1 MFGIGVTNPSYKTE
15 IVKGKSMHESIF
27 TRAEE
32 IAEGLY
38 PHQIEGIAF
47 LLGRRRALLADDM
60 GLGKTRQS
68 VIAMVEAEG
77 EGPYLVICPASI
89 KRNWAREIEI
99 VFPDAE
105 PAIVGPAVLPPTDY
119 CGWIIVNYELLGKN
133 LDQLLAFDWKGIVFD
148 EAHYLKNYQS
158 QRSQNASK
166 LVKAI
171 KRDLVVHALTGTPM
185 TSRPRDLFPLLQILG
200 HPLGKSFLSFAK
212 RYCDAYQGDFGLVAD
227 GASNIEE
234 LTVQLHGVMLRR
246 TKDEVLD
253 LPPKMRTWMDVEL
266 HPYAIQHFNRLVQE
280 FISKFD
286 TPEAIDGISEP
297 VGLSS
302 ERRDELDDSIDT
314 TDLGTGMGRITQVRR
329 AIAFV
334 KCRHTIKFVENAL
347 EQGEKVIIFTS
358 FLNTMQRFQR
368 HFKDRAVYVSGEV
381 PVHERQNRV
390 DRFQNDD
397 DIKLFIANM
406 HIAGVGINLTAARQ
420 IVFNDLDWVPANH
433 WQAEDRAY
441 RIGQTGTVNVTY
453 MIATGTVDS
462 FVKTVLET
470 KAALMDSIVE
480 GSILIP
486 DGEAA
491 LQLDVLSELK
501 RMMNALSGHAAE
513 VEASA
518 LLDVL
523 EKASDAYLEENAS
536 HLQEATRAQ
545 LHPYS
550 EEAIRTLAQVLA
562 GPERN
567 VYHAESSSQKG
578 KFYTLEVVGVDV
590 TCDCPGFTHR
600 GSCRHV
606 RPLKSA
612 LVAGHPL
619 PKGYKEISSD

>member
-1 MFGIGVTNPSYKTE
+1 MQETRFK
-15 IVKGKSMHESIF
+15 
-27 TRAEE
+27 RAEE
-32 IAEGLY
+32 ISKGLF
-38 PHQIEGIAF
+38 PHQVEGIAF

-68 VIAMVEAEG
+68 IIAMVEAEPK
-77 EGPYLVICPASI
+77 GPYLVICPASI

-105 PAIVGPAVLPPTDY
+105 PAIVGPAPLPSTDY
-119 CGWIIVNYELLGKN
+119 SGWVIINYEILGKN
-133 LDQLLAFDWKGIVFD
+133 LDKLLEFDWKGVVFD

-158 QRSQNASK
+158 QRSRNGAK
-166 LVKAI
+166 LVESI
-171 KRDLVVHALTGTPM
+171 ENDPVVHALTGTPM
-185 TSRPRDLFPLLQILG
+185 TSRPRDLFPLLQILN

-212 RYCDAYQGDFGLVAD
+212 RYCEAYQGDFGLVAD
-227 GASNIEE
+227 GAGNLEE

-253 LPPKMRTWMDVEL
+253 LPPKVRTWMDVEM
-266 HPYAIQHFNRLVQE
+266 HPFAIQHYNRLVQE
-280 FISKFD
+280 FLSKFE
-286 TPEAIDGISEP
+286 TPEAIGGLPESL
-297 VGLSS
+297 GLSAES
-302 ERRDELDDSIDT
+302 REELDESIDT

-358 FLNTMQRFQR
+358 FLNTMQRFRQ

-381 PVHERQNRV
+381 PANQRQDRV

-397 DIKLFIANM
+397 NIRLFVANM

-420 IVFNDLDWVPANH
+420 VVFNDLDWVPANH

-453 MIATGTVDS
+453 MIANGTVDS

-470 KAALMDSIVE
+470 KAALMDAIVE
-480 GSILIP
+480 GSIMVP
-486 DGEAA
+486 GGEAA

-501 RMMNALSGHAAE
+501 RMMNALSVQPNKIEESNMH
-513 VEASA
+513 
-518 LLDVL
+518 DVL
-523 EKASDAYLEENAS
+523 QKAGDVYLEENTS
-536 HLQEATRAQ
+536 HLQEATRKQ
-545 LHPYS
+545 LRPYS
-550 EEAIRTLAQVLA
+550 EEAIRVLAQVLS
-562 GPERN
+562 GPQRT

-578 KFYTLEVVGVDV
+578 KFYTLEVVGADI

-612 LVAGHPL
+612 LVAGKPL
-619 PKGYKEISSD
+619 PKGYKEVSS

>member
-1 MFGIGVTNPSYKTE
+1 MQETSFN
-15 IVKGKSMHESIF
+15 
-27 TRAEE
+27 RAEE
-32 IAEGLY
+32 IAEGLFS
-38 PHQIEGIAF
+38 HQIEGIAF

-68 VIAMVEAEG
+68 IIAMVEAEP

-99 VFPDAE
+99 VFPDVE
-105 PAIVGPAVLPPTDY
+105 PAIVGPAPLPPTDY
-119 CGWIIVNYELLGKN
+119 NGWVIINYEILGKN
-133 LDQLLAFDWKGIVFD
+133 LDKLLEFDWKGVVFD

-158 QRSQNASK
+158 QRSRNGAK
-166 LVKAI
+166 LVEAI
-171 KRDLVVHALTGTPM
+171 ENDPVVHALTGTPM
-185 TSRPRDLFPLLQILG
+185 TSRPRDLFPLLQILN

-212 RYCDAYQGDFGLVAD
+212 RYCEAYQGDFGLVAN
-227 GASNIEE
+227 GASNLEE

-253 LPPKMRTWMDVEL
+253 LPPKVRTWLDVEL
-266 HPYAIQHFNRLVQE
+266 HPHAIQHYNRLVQE
-280 FISKFD
+280 FISKFE
-286 TPEAIDGISEP
+286 TPEAIGGLPESLE
-297 VGLSS
+297 LSS
-302 ERRDELDDSIDT
+302 ESREELDESIDT

-329 AIAFV
+329 AIAFI

-358 FLNTMQRFQR
+358 FLNTMQRFRQ

-381 PVHERQNRV
+381 PVNQRQDRV

-397 DIKLFIANM
+397 NIKLFVANM

-420 IVFNDLDWVPANH
+420 VVFNDLDWVPANH

-480 GSILIP
+480 GSILVP
-486 DGEAA
+486 GGEAA

-501 RMMNALSGHAAE
+501 RMMNALSVQTTEIKESDIH
-513 VEASA
+513 
-518 LLDVL
+518 DVL
-523 EKASDAYLEENAS
+523 QKAGDAYLQENAS
-536 HLQEATRAQ
+536 HLQEATRKQ
-545 LHPYS
+545 LRPYS
-550 EEAIRTLAQVLA
+550 EEAIRVLAQVLS
-562 GPERN
+562 GPQRT

-578 KFYTLEVVGVDV
+578 KFYTLEVIGADI
-590 TCDCPGFTHR
+590 TCDCPGFKHR

-612 LVAGHPL
+612 LVAGKPL
-619 PKGYKEISSD
+619 PKGYKEVSS

>member
-1 MFGIGVTNPSYKTE
+1 MQE
-15 IVKGKSMHESIF
+15 ISVK
-27 TRAEE
+27 RAEE
-32 IAEGLY
+32 IAEGLF
-38 PHQIEGIAF
+38 PHQVEGIAF

-68 VIAMVEAEG
+68 IIAMVEAEP

-99 VFPDAE
+99 VFPDVE
-105 PAIVGPAVLPPTDY
+105 PAIIGPAPLPSTNHN
-119 CGWIIVNYELLGKN
+119 GWVIINYEILGKN
-133 LDQLLAFDWKGIVFD
+133 LEQLLAFDWKGVVFD

-158 QRSQNASK
+158 QRSKNGAK
-166 LVKAI
+166 LVESI
-171 KRDLVVHALTGTPM
+171 ENDPIVHALTGTPM
-185 TSRPRDLFPLLQILG
+185 TSRPRDLFPLLQILN
-200 HPLGKSFLSFAK
+200 HPLGKSFYSFAK
-212 RYCDAYQGDFGLVAD
+212 RYCEAYQGDFGLVAD

-253 LPPKMRTWMDVEL
+253 LPPKVRTWMDVEL
-266 HPYAIQHFNRLVQE
+266 HPYAIQHYNRLVQE
-280 FISKFD
+280 FLSKFE
-286 TPEAIDGISEP
+286 TPEAIAGLPESL
-297 VGLSS
+297 GLSS
-302 ERRDELDDSIDT
+302 EQSEELDESIDT

-358 FLNTMQRFQR
+358 FINTMQRFQK
-368 HFKDRAVYVSGEV
+368 HFKDRAVYVSGAV
-381 PVHERQNRV
+381 PVNERLDRV

-397 DIKLFIANM
+397 NIRLFVANM

-420 IVFNDLDWVPANH
+420 VVFNDLDWVPANH

-453 MIATGTVDS
+453 MIANGTVDS

-470 KAALMDSIVE
+470 KAALMDAIVE
-480 GSILIP
+480 GSIMVP
-486 DGEAA
+486 GGEAA
-491 LQLDVLSELK
+491 LQLDILSELK
-501 RMMNALSGHAAE
+501 RMMNALSVQPNKIEESNIH
-513 VEASA
+513 
-518 LLDVL
+518 DVL
-523 EKASDAYLEENAS
+523 QKAGDVYLEENTS
-536 HLQEATRAQ
+536 HLQEATRKQ
-545 LHPYS
+545 LRPYS
-550 EEAIRTLAQVLA
+550 EEAIRILAEVLS
-562 GPERN
+562 GPDRS
-567 VYHAESSSQKG
+567 VYHAKSASQKG
-578 KFYTLEVVGVDV
+578 KFYTLEVVGADI

-612 LVAGHPL
+612 LVAGKSL
-619 PKGYKEISSD
+619 PKGYKEVSS

>member
-1 MFGIGVTNPSYKTE
+1 MQQASL
-15 IVKGKSMHESIF
+15 

-68 VIAMVEAEG
+68 VIAMVEAEA
-77 EGPYLVICPASI
+77 EGPYLVICPASV
-89 KRNWAREIEI
+89 KRNWAREIQL
-99 VFPDAE
+99 VLPDAE
-105 PAIVGPAVLPPTDY
+105 PAIVGPKPLPPTDFQD
-119 CGWIIVNYELLGKN
+119 WTIINYEVLGKH
-133 LDQLLAFDWKGIVFD
+133 LDGLLAFDWKGIVFD
-148 EAHYLKNYQS
+148 EAHYLKNHQS
-158 QRSQNASK
+158 QRSRNAAK

-171 KRDLVVHALTGTPM
+171 QDEPIVHALTGTPM
-185 TSRPRDLFPLLQILG
+185 TNRPRDLFPILRLVN

-246 TKDEVLD
+246 TKNEVLD
-253 LPPKMRTWMDVEL
+253 LPPKVRTWLDVEL
-266 HPYAIQHFNRLVQE
+266 HPYAIQHFNNAVRE
-280 FISKFD
+280 FLTKFD
-286 TPEAIDGISEP
+286 APESIDTVEDEP
-297 VGLSS
+297 ENS
-302 ERRDELDDSIDT
+302 ERRRAVGRLT
-314 TDLGTGMGRITQVRR
+314 TARR
-329 AIAFV
+329 KLAFA

-347 EQGEKVIIFTS
+347 EQGEKVILFTT
-358 FLNTMQRFQR
+358 FLNTLERFHK
-368 HFKDRAVYVSGEV
+368 HFGDRAVYVFGEV
-381 PVHERQNRV
+381 PAEERQNRV
-390 DRFQNDD
+390 DQFQNDENVR
-397 DIKLFIANM
+397 LFIANM
-406 HIAGVGINLTAARQ
+406 HVAGVGINLTAGRQ

-453 MIATGTVDS
+453 MIARGTVDE

-470 KAALMDSIVE
+470 KAALMDALIE
-480 GSILIP
+480 GTLLIADE
-486 DGEAA
+486 DGEVQA
-491 LQLDVLSELK
+491 DVLSELK
-501 RMMNALSGHAAE
+501 RMMNALSVHADE
-513 VEASA
+513 VEETQ

-523 EKASDAYLEENAS
+523 QKASDVYLEENAS
-536 HLQEATRAQ
+536 HLREATRAQ
-545 LHPYS
+545 LRPYS
-550 EEAIRTLAQVLA
+550 EEAIRTLAQVLT
-562 GPERN
+562 GPERA
-567 VYHAESSSQKG
+567 VYHVESSSQKG

-612 LVAGHPL
+612 LASEKPL
-619 PKGYKEISSD
+619 PKGYKKVSSN

>member
-1 MFGIGVTNPSYKTE
+1 MQHSEFK
-15 IVKGKSMHESIF
+15 
-27 TRAEE
+27 RAED
-32 IAEGLY
+32 IAKGLF
-38 PHQIEGIAF
+38 PHQVEGIAF

-68 VIAMVEAEG
+68 VIAMVEAEPV
-77 EGPYLVICPASI
+77 GPYLVICPASI

-99 VFPDAE
+99 VLPNAE
-105 PAIVGPAVLPPTDY
+105 PAIAGPKPLPPTDFQD
-119 CGWIIVNYELLGKN
+119 WVIINYEILGKN
-133 LDQLLAFDWKGIVFD
+133 LDKLLEFDWKGVVFD

-158 QRSQNASK
+158 QRSQNGAK
-166 LVKAI
+166 LVQSI
-171 KRDLVVHALTGTPM
+171 KNDPVVHALTGTPM
-185 TSRPRDLFPLLQILG
+185 TSRPRDLFPILQLVD
-200 HPLGKSFLSFAK
+200 HALGKSFLSFAK

-234 LTVQLHGVMLRR
+234 LTVQLHGIMLRR

-253 LPPKMRTWMDVEL
+253 LPPKVRTWMDVEL
-266 HPYAIQHFNRLVQE
+266 HPYAIQHYNRLVQE
-280 FISKFD
+280 FLSKFE
-286 TPEAIDGISEP
+286 TPEAIGGLPESL
-297 VGLSS
+297 GLSS
-302 ERRDELDDSIDT
+302 ESREELDESIDT

-358 FLNTMQRFQR
+358 FLNTMQRFQK
-368 HFKDRAVYVSGEV
+368 HFKDRAVYVSGAV
-381 PVHERQNRV
+381 PTHQRQDRV

-397 DIKLFIANM
+397 AIKLFIANM

-420 IVFNDLDWVPANH
+420 VVFNDLDWVPANH

-453 MIATGTVDS
+453 MVANGTIDT

-480 GSILIP
+480 GSILFP
-486 DGEAA
+486 GGEAA

-501 RMMNALSGHAAE
+501 RMMNALPVQTTELKESKIH
-513 VEASA
+513 
-518 LLDVL
+518 DVL
-523 EKASDAYLEENAS
+523 QKAGDAYLEENAS
-536 HLQEATRAQ
+536 HLQEATRKQ
-545 LHPYS
+545 LRPYS
-550 EEAIRTLAQVLA
+550 EEAIRILAQVLS
-562 GPERN
+562 GPQRT
-567 VYHAESSSQKG
+567 VYHAESSSKKG
-578 KFYTLEVVGVDV
+578 KFYTLEVVGADI

-612 LVAGHPL
+612 IVADKPL
-619 PKGYKEISSD
+619 PKGYKEVTL

>member
-1 MFGIGVTNPSYKTE
+1 MQE
-15 IVKGKSMHESIF
+15 ISVK
-27 TRAEE
+27 RAEE
-32 IAEGLY
+32 IAEGLF
-38 PHQIEGIAF
+38 PHQVEGIAF

-68 VIAMVEAEG
+68 IIAMVEAEP

-99 VFPDAE
+99 VFPDVE
-105 PAIVGPAVLPPTDY
+105 PAIVGPAPLPSTDHN
-119 CGWIIVNYELLGKN
+119 GWVIINYEILGKN
-133 LDQLLAFDWKGIVFD
+133 LDQLLAFDWKGVVFD

-158 QRSQNASK
+158 QRSKNGAK
-166 LVKAI
+166 LVESI
-171 KRDLVVHALTGTPM
+171 ENDPVVHALTGTPM
-185 TSRPRDLFPLLQILG
+185 TSRPRDLFPLLQILN
-200 HPLGKSFLSFAK
+200 HPLGKSFYSFAK
-212 RYCDAYQGDFGLVAD
+212 RYCEAYQGDFGLVAD

-253 LPPKMRTWMDVEL
+253 LPPKVRTWMDVEL
-266 HPYAIQHFNRLVQE
+266 HPYAIQHYNRLVQE
-280 FISKFD
+280 FLSKFE
-286 TPEAIDGISEP
+286 TPEAIAGLPESL
-297 VGLSS
+297 GLSS
-302 ERRDELDDSIDT
+302 EQSEELDESIDT

-358 FLNTMQRFQR
+358 FINTMQRFQKY
-368 HFKDRAVYVSGEV
+368 FKDRAVYVSGAV
-381 PVHERQNRV
+381 PVNERLDRV

-397 DIKLFIANM
+397 NIRLFVANM

-420 IVFNDLDWVPANH
+420 VVFNDLDWVPANH

-453 MIATGTVDS
+453 MIANGTVDS

-470 KAALMDSIVE
+470 KAALMDAIVE
-480 GSILIP
+480 GSIMVP
-486 DGEAA
+486 GGEAA

-501 RMMNALSGHAAE
+501 RMMNALSVQPNKIEESNIH
-513 VEASA
+513 
-518 LLDVL
+518 DVL
-523 EKASDAYLEENAS
+523 QKAGDVYLEENTS
-536 HLQEATRAQ
+536 HLQEATRKQ
-545 LHPYS
+545 LRPYS
-550 EEAIRTLAQVLA
+550 EEAIRILAEVLS
-562 GPERN
+562 GPDRS

-578 KFYTLEVVGVDV
+578 KFYTLEVIGADI

-612 LVAGHPL
+612 LVAGKPL
-619 PKGYKEISSD
+619 PKGYKEVSS

>member
-1 MFGIGVTNPSYKTE
+1 MQQS
-15 IVKGKSMHESIF
+15 SI

-68 VIAMVEAEG
+68 VLAMVEAEA
-77 EGPYLVICPASI
+77 EGPYLVICPASV
-89 KRNWAREIEI
+89 KRNWAREIQL
-99 VFPDAE
+99 VLPTTE
-105 PAIVGPAVLPPTDY
+105 PIIVGPAPLPSTNYRD
-119 CGWIIVNYELLGKN
+119 WIIINYEILGKH
-133 LDQLLAFDWKGIVFD
+133 LEKLLAFDWKGVVFD
-148 EAHYLKNYQS
+148 EAHYLKNHQS
-158 QRSQNASK
+158 QRSRNAAK

-171 KRDLVVHALTGTPM
+171 QHEPIVHALTGTPM
-185 TSRPRDLFPLLQILG
+185 TNRPRDLFPILRLVN

-246 TKDEVLD
+246 TKNEVLD
-253 LPPKMRTWMDVEL
+253 LPPKVRTWLDVEL
-266 HPYAIQHFNRLVQE
+266 HPYAIQHFNNAVRE
-280 FISKFD
+280 FLTKFD
-286 TPEAIDGISEP
+286 APEPINTVEDEP
-297 VGLSS
+297 ENS
-302 ERRDELDDSIDT
+302 ERRRAVGRLT
-314 TDLGTGMGRITQVRR
+314 TARR
-329 AIAFV
+329 KLAFA

-347 EQGEKVIIFTS
+347 EQGEKVILFTT
-358 FLNTMQRFQR
+358 FLNTLERFHK
-368 HFKDRAVYVSGEV
+368 HFGDQAVYVFGEV
-381 PVHERQNRV
+381 PAEERQNRV
-390 DRFQNDD
+390 DQFQNDENVR
-397 DIKLFIANM
+397 LFIANM
-406 HIAGVGINLTAARQ
+406 HVAGVGINLTAGRQ

-453 MIATGTVDS
+453 MIARGTVDE

-470 KAALMDSIVE
+470 KAALMDALVE
-480 GSILIP
+480 GTLLVA
-486 DGEAA
+486 DETGEVQA
-491 LQLDVLSELK
+491 DVLSELK
-501 RMMNALSGHAAE
+501 RMMNALSVHADE
-513 VEASA
+513 VEETQ

-523 EKASDAYLEENAS
+523 QKASDVYLEENAS

-545 LHPYS
+545 LRPYS
-550 EEAIRTLAQVLA
+550 EEAIRTLAQVLT
-562 GPERN
+562 GPERA
-567 VYHAESSSQKG
+567 VYHVESSSQKG
-578 KFYTLEVVGVDV
+578 KFYTLEVVGADV

-612 LVAGHPL
+612 LASEKPL
-619 PKGYKEISSD
+619 PKGYKKVSSG

>member
-1 MFGIGVTNPSYKTE
+1 
-15 IVKGKSMHESIF
+15 MHESSL
-27 TRAEE
+27 THAEE
-32 IAEGLY
+32 IAKGLY

-99 VFPDAE
+99 VFPNTE
-105 PAIVGPAVLPPTDY
+105 PAIVGPAPLPSTDH
-119 CGWIIVNYELLGKN
+119 CGWIIINYEILGKN
-133 LDQLLAFDWKGIVFD
+133 FDQLLAFDWKGVVFD

-158 QRSQNASK
+158 QRSRNASK
-166 LVKAI
+166 LVKEI

-185 TSRPRDLFPLLQILG
+185 TSRPRDLFPLLQLLD

-286 TPEAIDGISEP
+286 TPEGIDGISES

-302 ERRDELDDSIDT
+302 ERRNELDNSIDT
-314 TDLGTGMGRITQVRR
+314 TDLGTGMGRLTQVRR

-358 FLNTMQRFQR
+358 FLNTLQRFRR

-397 DIKLFIANM
+397 AIKLFVANM

-501 RMMNALSGHAAE
+501 RMMNTLSVQTRE
-513 VEASA
+513 LKASE
-518 LLDVL
+518 LHDVL
-523 EKASDAYLEENAS
+523 QKAGDTYLEENAW
-536 HLQEATRAQ
+536 HLREATRAQ
-545 LHPYS
+545 LRPYS
-550 EEAIRTLAQVLA
+550 EEAIRILAEVLA
-562 GPERN
+562 GPDRR
-567 VYHAESSSQKG
+567 VYHAESSSQQG
-578 KFYTLEVVGVDV
+578 KFYTLEVVGVDI

-612 LVAGHPL
+612 LVSGKPL
-619 PKGYKEISSD
+619 PKGYKAVTAG

>member
-1 MFGIGVTNPSYKTE
+1 MQE
-15 IVKGKSMHESIF
+15 ISVK
-27 TRAEE
+27 RAEE
-32 IAEGLY
+32 IAEGLF
-38 PHQIEGIAF
+38 PHQVEGIAF

-68 VIAMVEAEG
+68 IIAMVEAEP

-99 VFPDAE
+99 VFPDVE
-105 PAIVGPAVLPPTDY
+105 PAIIGPAPLPSTDHN
-119 CGWIIVNYELLGKN
+119 GWVIINYEILGKN
-133 LDQLLAFDWKGIVFD
+133 LDQLLAFDWKGVVFD

-158 QRSQNASK
+158 QRSKNGAK
-166 LVKAI
+166 LVESI
-171 KRDLVVHALTGTPM
+171 ENDPVVHALTGTPM
-185 TSRPRDLFPLLQILG
+185 TSRPRDLFPLLQILN
-200 HPLGKSFLSFAK
+200 HPLGKSFYSFAK
-212 RYCDAYQGDFGLVAD
+212 RYCEAYQGDFGLVAD

-253 LPPKMRTWMDVEL
+253 LPPKVRTWMDVEL
-266 HPYAIQHFNRLVQE
+266 HPYAIQHYNRLVQE
-280 FISKFD
+280 FLSKFE
-286 TPEAIDGISEP
+286 TPEAIAGLPESL
-297 VGLSS
+297 GLSS
-302 ERRDELDDSIDT
+302 EQSEELDESIDT

-358 FLNTMQRFQR
+358 FINTMQRFQKY
-368 HFKDRAVYVSGEV
+368 FKDRAVYVSGAV
-381 PVHERQNRV
+381 PVNERLDRV

-397 DIKLFIANM
+397 NIRLFVANM

-420 IVFNDLDWVPANH
+420 VVFNDLDWVPANH

-453 MIATGTVDS
+453 MIANGTVDS

-470 KAALMDSIVE
+470 KAALMDAIVE
-480 GSILIP
+480 GSIMVP
-486 DGEAA
+486 GGEAA

-501 RMMNALSGHAAE
+501 RMMNALSVQPNKIEESNIH
-513 VEASA
+513 
-518 LLDVL
+518 DVL
-523 EKASDAYLEENAS
+523 QKAGDVYLEENTS
-536 HLQEATRAQ
+536 HLQEATRKQ
-545 LHPYS
+545 LRPYS
-550 EEAIRTLAQVLA
+550 EEAIRILAEVLS
-562 GPERN
+562 GPDRS

-578 KFYTLEVVGVDV
+578 KFYTLEVVGADI

-612 LVAGHPL
+612 LVAGKPL
-619 PKGYKEISSD
+619 PKGYKEVSS

>member
-1 MFGIGVTNPSYKTE
+1 MQEASL
-15 IVKGKSMHESIF
+15 

-32 IAEGLY
+32 IAKGLY
-38 PHQIEGIAF
+38 PHQVEGIAF

-105 PAIVGPAVLPPTDY
+105 PAIVGPRPLPPIDHR
-119 CGWIIVNYELLGKN
+119 GWIIINYEILGKN
-133 LDQLLAFDWKGIVFD
+133 LDKLLAFDWKGVVFD

-158 QRSQNASK
+158 QRSRNASK
-166 LVKAI
+166 LVKEI
-171 KRDLVVHALTGTPM
+171 KHDPIVHALTGTPM
-185 TSRPRDLFPLLQILG
+185 TSRPRDLFPLLQILN

-212 RYCDAYQGDFGLVAD
+212 RYCEAYQGDFGWVAD
-227 GASNIEE
+227 GASNLEE

-253 LPPKMRTWMDVEL
+253 LPPKVRTWMDVEL

-286 TPEAIDGISEP
+286 TPEAIDGRPES

-302 ERRDELDDSIDT
+302 AHRDELDDSIDT
-314 TDLGTGMGRITQVRR
+314 MDLGSGMGRITQVRR

-358 FLNTMQRFQR
+358 FLNTMQRFQK

-381 PVHERQNRV
+381 PVHERQDRV

-397 DIKLFIANM
+397 DIKIFVANM
-406 HIAGVGINLTAARQ
+406 HIAGVGLNLTAARQ

-486 DGEAA
+486 GGEAA

-501 RMMNALSGHAAE
+501 RMMNALSVQTSELEESELH
-513 VEASA
+513 S
-518 LLDVL
+518 VL
-523 EKASDAYLEENAS
+523 QKAGDTYLEENAS
-536 HLQEATRAQ
+536 HLREATRAQ
-545 LHPYS
+545 LRPYS

-562 GPERN
+562 GPERQ

-578 KFYTLEVVGVDV
+578 KFYRLEVVGVDI
-590 TCDCPGFTHR
+590 TCDCPSFTHR

-612 LVAGHPL
+612 LVAGKPL
-619 PKGYKEISSD
+619 PKGYKQVGAD